1 MLVPAKTKYRKSQK
15 GGKKICGVAL
25 SGNGLRFG
33 SFGLKALESGKLNS
47 RQIES
52 ARKVITRYMKRAG
65 KLWITVF
72 PHTPV
77 TKKPAEV
84 RMGSGKGNVEY
95 YIAKIKPGRVIFEI
109 DGIDTDSA
117 LTSLQKAAAKL
128 PFKTK
133 IIDIDLKL

>member
-1 MLVPAKTKYRKSQK
+1 MLTPAKTKYRKSQK
-15 GGKKICGVAL
+15 GGKKILGTSSVGNSL
-25 SGNGLRFG
+25 SFG
-33 SFGLKALESGKLNS
+33 AFGLKALESGKLNS
-47 RQIES
+47 KQIES

-65 KLWITVF
+65 KLWIKVF

-95 YIAKIKPGRVIFEI
+95 YIAKIKPGRIIFEI
-109 DGIDTDSA
+109 DGIDDEA
-117 LTSLQKAAAKL
+117 AIVSLEKAAAKL

-133 IIDIDLKL
+133 IVNLI

>member
-1 MLVPAKTKYRKSQK
+1 MLVPAKTKYRKAQK
-15 GGKKICGVAL
+15 GGKKILGTAA
-25 SGNGLRFG
+25 SGN
-33 SFGLKALESGKLNS
+33 SVKFGLLGIKALESGKLNS
-47 RQIES
+47 KQIES

-65 KLWITVF
+65 KLWIMVF

-95 YIAKIKPGRVIFEI
+95 YVAKIKPGRVIFEL
-109 DGIDTDSA
+109 DGIDAASA
-117 LTSLQKAAAKL
+117 EIALQKAAAKL

-133 IIDIDLKL
+133 IIGRV